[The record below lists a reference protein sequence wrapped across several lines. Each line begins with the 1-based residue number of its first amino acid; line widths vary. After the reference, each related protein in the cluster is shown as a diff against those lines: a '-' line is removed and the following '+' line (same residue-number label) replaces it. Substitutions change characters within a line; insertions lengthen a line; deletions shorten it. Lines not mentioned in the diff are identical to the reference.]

1 MAKQERKRK
10 RKSTTKGAPQGK
22 NITGDEGVRDV
33 FPQEGE
39 VRDRLRKIAYDTAHS
54 HGFLRIE
61 TSLLDPKEAISRAI
75 GESTKTGDLYTV
87 SVKRRSWV
95 LRHSSFLSMARAYL
109 AGTAKRKI
117 GQPAKLFAE
126 DILFPPP
133 VEYGIGAW
141 RTSLSFHII
150 GGPNDPI
157 YDAQILLV
165 VSQLLRAFRLQG
177 AKVMVNSSG
186 CKVCWAPYRKSL
198 LAYYKKHAA
207 SLCGECRKGFAER
220 LADTMQCRNDLCREL
235 RREAPSFL
243 DKICAPCSRHFQKVL
258 EYLDD
263 LGVEYELDNWLPALV
278 PHGSKTAFA
287 VKVPVGSGEVTVAV
301 GGHYDY
307 LFESLAKR
315 LVPAV
320 GGELDLERAVE
331 AALSQQPQRS
341 WSRRGVFIIY
351 MGEVAKRRALKVKE
365 VLRESGLHVGEAFGK
380 ELLHAQLKVAEK
392 EHFPIALIIGLKETY
407 DDSVIL
413 RDLKSG
419 TQETISMERVFEEIK
434 LRLKK

>member
-1 MAKQERKRK
+1 MTKRTKSSAKG
-10 RKSTTKGAPQGK
+10 KSSSGK
-22 NITGDEGVRDV
+22 NSGGGEEVRDV

-39 VRDRLRKIAYDTAHS
+39 VRDRIRKIACDTAHS

-61 TSLLDPKEAISRAI
+61 TSPLDPKEAVFRVFGEAAATRELPIVRA
-75 GESTKTGDLYTV
+75 
-87 SVKRRSWV
+87 KRKSWI
-95 LRHSSFLSMARAYL
+95 LRHSPFLSVARAYL
-109 AGTAKRKI
+109 AGVGKRKI
-117 GQPAKLFAE
+117 GQPAKLFSE
-126 DILFPPP
+126 DVFFPPASAS
-133 VEYGIGAW
+133 GAGSW
-141 RTSLSFHII
+141 HTSLSFHII

-157 YDAQILLV
+157 YDAQVILV
-165 VSQLLRAFRLQG
+165 FSRLLRALRLQG
-177 AKVMVNSSG
+177 AKIAVNSSG

-198 LAYYKKHAA
+198 LAYYKRRAA
-207 SLCGECRKGFAER
+207 DLCGECRKGFAER
-220 LADTMQCRNDLCREL
+220 LADAMQCRNDLCTEV

-243 DKICAPCSRHFQKVL
+243 DRICAPCSRHLQKVL

-263 LGVEYELDNWLPALV
+263 LGVEYGMDNWLPAFV
-278 PHGSKTAFA
+278 PHGSKTTFA
-287 VKVPVGSGEVTVAV
+287 AKVAV
-301 GGHYDY
+301 GATDYTIASGGRYDY

-315 LVPAV
+315 LVPSV
-320 GGELDLERAVE
+320 GGALNLEMAVQ
-331 AALSQQPQRS
+331 AVTLQQPQRS

-365 VLRESGLHVGEAFGK
+365 VLRESGLYVGEAFGK

-434 LRLKK
+434 IRLKK